1 MSNGKTIWR
10 WVTAV
15 LALAALV
22 PAAVLWSGPG
32 RGGEDEGAVA
42 LRAGRPGGGTPTGW
56 LWRTLRGAGEA
67 AAEPDRGGPGER
79 YRLAGVLVMQE
90 GTGLERGDGDMRFAI
105 LDRLETGQQLVLGEG
120 EEDGGVRAVRIE
132 KEYVLLSEGGRE
144 EMVFL
149 APSALGGKRGG
160 GRQEGMGAGKA
171 SAPEPLE
178 TNRFGARVGEARWE
192 IERTALLQYAQEVM
206 DDPKRVSGMYLG
218 MEPDYNEERE
228 IEGYRLNTKCGE
240 AEFYGMI
247 GLEDGDVIRRVNSIR
262 MTSQR
267 RAEFLMGEFFQERLG
282 TVVLDIERDGE
293 PKKLVYLL
301 R

>member
-1 MSNGKTIWR
+1 M
-10 WVTAV
+10 
-15 LALAALV
+15 ALAALI
-22 PAAVLWSGPG
+22 PAAVLWGGGAGS
-32 RGGEDEGAVA
+32 RGGEGRGKTAVA
-42 LRAGRPGGGTPTGW
+42 PERTPTGW

-67 AAEPDRGGPGER
+67 VAVPDRGGPREH
-79 YRLAGVLVMQE
+79 YRLAGVLIMQE
-90 GTGLERGDGDMRFAI
+90 GNGVERGDEDRRFAI
-105 LDRLETGQQLVLGEG
+105 LDRLENGHQLILGEG
-120 EEDGGVRAVRIE
+120 EEDEGVRAVRIE
-132 KEYVLLSEGGRE
+132 NEYVLLAEGERE

-149 APSALGGKRGG
+149 APPAIGGKRGG
-160 GRQEGMGAGKA
+160 GGREKGRDTGKPT
-171 SAPEPLE
+171 APEPLE

-192 IERTALLQYAQEVM
+192 IERTELLKYAQEVM
-206 DDPKRVSGMYLG
+206 DDPRRVSGMYLG

-247 GLEDGDVIRRVNSIR
+247 GLEDGDVIRRVNSIK

-293 PKKLVYLL
+293 PKKLVYLF

>member
-1 MSNGKTIWR
+1 MRNGKTLWR
-10 WVTAV
+10 WVTAG
-15 LALAALV
+15 LALAAAI
-22 PAAVLWSGPG
+22 PTAVLWGGGG
-32 RGGEDEGAVA
+32 RGEDGGRETGETLAAGAQ
-42 LRAGRPGGGTPTGW
+42 TPTGW
-56 LWRTLRGAGEA
+56 LWRTLRGAERTEKA
-67 AAEPDRGGPGER
+67 PDRGGPGEH
-79 YRLAGVLVMQE
+79 YRLAGVLIMQE
-90 GTGLERGDGDMRFAI
+90 GTGPERGGGDRRFAI
-105 LDRLETGQQLVLGEG
+105 LDRLENGMQLVLEEG
-120 EEDGGVRAVRIE
+120 EKDGAMRVVRIE
-132 KEYVLLSEGGRE
+132 HEYVLLAEGGRE

-149 APSALGGKRGG
+149 APSAIGGKRDGG
-160 GRQEGMGAGKA
+160 GKEKGPGTGKA
-171 SAPEPLE
+171 APAEPLE

-192 IERTALLQYAQEVM
+192 IERAELLKYAQEVM
-206 DDPKRVSGMYLG
+206 DDPRRVSGMYLG

-293 PKKLVYLL
+293 AKKLVYLL

>member
-1 MSNGKTIWR
+1 M
-10 WVTAV
+10 
-15 LALAALV
+15 ALAALI
-22 PAAVLWSGPG
+22 PAALLWSGGGREGDGLAEAETLATPG
-32 RGGEDEGAVA
+32 R
-42 LRAGRPGGGTPTGW
+42 TPTGW
-56 LWRTLRGAGEA
+56 LWRTLRGGRETA
-67 AAEPDRGGPGER
+67 AVPDRGGPGEH
-79 YRLAGVLVMQE
+79 YRLAGVLIMQE
-90 GTGLERGDGDMRFAI
+90 GNGTERGDGDRRFAI
-105 LDRLETGQQLVLGEG
+105 LDRLENGKQLILGEG

-132 KEYVLLSEGGRE
+132 NEYVLLAEGGRE

-149 APSALGGKRGG
+149 APSALGGKRSGG
-160 GRQEGMGAGKA
+160 DKEKGQVAKA
-171 SAPEPLE
+171 APAEPLE

-192 IERTALLQYAQEVM
+192 IERTELLKYAQEVM
-206 DDPKRVSGMYLG
+206 DDPRRVSGMYLG
-218 MEPDYNEERE
+218 MEPDYNDERE

-247 GLEDGDVIRRVNSIR
+247 GLEDGDVIRRVNSIK